1 MQVQGVQNLQNLQLQ
16 TSPTQQITLAPVQ
29 TLSLGQG
36 GTPVSLTSGQ
46 MPNLQSVTVNTV
58 GQAGFQFQQSE
69 DTDSTGG
76 TAAGVSRRLIKMSV
90 VTFSIREKKHVD
102 SCRALWILWNNKIIF
117 LFWRV
122 VIKICEFVYLTIVLL
137 KKNYKKIKAAL

>member
-1 MQVQGVQNLQNLQLQ
+1 MQVQGVQNLQNLQFQ
-16 TSPTQQITLAPVQ
+16 TAPSQQITLAPVQ

-36 GTPVSLTSGQ
+36 GTQ

-76 TAAGVSRRLIKMSV
+76 TEAGVSGRHSNVCSNL
-90 VTFSIREKKHVD
+90 
-102 SCRALWILWNNKIIF
+102 F
-117 LFWRV
+117 L
-122 VIKICEFVYLTIVLL
+122 
-137 KKNYKKIKAAL
+137 

>member
-76 TAAGVSRRLIKMSV
+76 TVSGRLIKMSV
-90 VTFSIREKKHVD
+90 VTFSIGEKKHVD
-102 SCRALWILWNNKIIF
+102 SCRPL
-117 LFWRV
+117 
-122 VIKICEFVYLTIVLL
+122 
-137 KKNYKKIKAAL
+137 